1 VADQAHEAAAVVL
14 RADTASA
21 ASTRAL
27 GSALARA
34 LRPGDLVLLVGE
46 LGAGKTTLVQ
56 GMAAGLGV
64 EEQVTSPTF
73 TLLRPYACGAPGG
86 ASNPTAL
93 RTLLHADLYRIDR
106 TGELADLALGE
117 LVEEDAAAVV
127 EWGEAAGGAWGEAA
141 AVVRIDTDAAGADVR
156 HVTVELAAGGG
167 RPLDELRTVVG
178 GALRQG

>member
-1 VADQAHEAAAVVL
+1 MAATDEAGGRAAL
-14 RADTASA
+14 RVDTVSA

-34 LRPGDLVLLVGE
+34 LRPGDVVLLVGE

-64 EEQVTSPTF
+64 DDQVTSPTF
-73 TLLRPYACGAPGG
+73 TLLRPYSCAPPGSP
-86 ASNPTAL
+86 ANPTAL
-93 RTLLHADLYRIDR
+93 RTLLHADLYRLDR

-127 EWGEAAGGAWGEAA
+127 EWGDAADGALGDAA
-141 AVVRIDTDAAGADVR
+141 LVVRIDADAAGEDVR
-156 HVTVELAAGGG
+156 QVTVEVAAPG
-167 RPLDELRTVVG
+167 REIDELRSVLSG
-178 GALRQG
+178 SPAEG